1 MPFVHRPF
9 HSYLWGSLFLC
20 LAVISLGEWLIPA
33 PGSQMVW
40 LIFLIPIF
48 VFSYEFGYKGGI
60 SFTFIGLLC
69 EVLITWNDFTDGDLR
84 ASQLI
89 RIFEAM
95 IVLLAFAVAISAL
108 AHRLHKKRKR
118 LEQMDFRD
126 PLTNLYNRTAIQL
139 ELVRLVDAGRA
150 HPPTISC
157 IFIDVDDFNYIN
169 DTFGH
174 DVGDECLK
182 EIALRLREELP
193 ENSQLCARLGGDEF
207 IVVLLDCEKKQA
219 EEWAR
224 NLISTLSGYTYLHSL
239 NPTFSAGISNYPA
252 DCQSVTEI
260 FQHSD
265 IAMYQAKREG
275 KNRVR
280 TYIKEN
286 KLELLSDMRMEQ
298 ELRAS
303 WSRRDFQLVYQPQ
316 AEVASGKII
325 GLEALL
331 RWDHPEYGSIP
342 PDTFIPILERTDLI
356 VPIGEWV
363 LLEACRMGRF
373 WQRAGFHDLRMAVNI
388 SPVQLKE
395 PLFASAVSNALRLTT
410 LSPQSLELEITE
422 RIAMIHSETCIQKL
436 LELKD
441 IGIRLAM
448 DDFGSGYS
456 SLNYL
461 IRYPLD
467 RIKLDKEFVQ
477 ALNDSAND
485 AVLFESLIGLLHR
498 LNLSVVAEGV
508 ETQEQLQFCK
518 LHACD
523 FVQGYLIGRPMN
535 AEQLAHYFHGML
547 EQPSIREG
555 HERTGHEHSA
565 GKLEAST
572 PVLHRNEV
580 TC

>member
-356 VPIGEWV
+356 VPIGDRCSSKH
-363 LLEACRMGRF
+363 AARADSGRE
-373 WQRAGFHDLRMAVNI
+373 RAF
-388 SPVQLKE
+388 
-395 PLFASAVSNALRLTT
+395 
-410 LSPQSLELEITE
+410 
-422 RIAMIHSETCIQKL
+422 MIC
-436 LELKD
+436 
-441 IGIRLAM
+441 GW
-448 DDFGSGYS
+448 
-456 SLNYL
+456 
-461 IRYPLD
+461 
-467 RIKLDKEFVQ
+467 
-477 ALNDSAND
+477 
-485 AVLFESLIGLLHR
+485 
-498 LNLSVVAEGV
+498 
-508 ETQEQLQFCK
+508 
-518 LHACD
+518 
-523 FVQGYLIGRPMN
+523 
-535 AEQLAHYFHGML
+535 
-547 EQPSIREG
+547 PSIFPR
-555 HERTGHEHSA
+555 S
-565 GKLEAST
+565 S
-572 PVLHRNEV
+572 
-580 TC
+580 